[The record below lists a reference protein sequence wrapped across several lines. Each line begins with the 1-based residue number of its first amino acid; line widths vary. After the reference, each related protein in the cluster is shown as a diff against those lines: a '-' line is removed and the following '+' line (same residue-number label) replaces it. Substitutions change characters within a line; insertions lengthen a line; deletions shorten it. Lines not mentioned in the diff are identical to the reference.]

1 MLMKKLL
8 SLFVLCSLVFVACEK
23 RALMILSQQTINVD
37 FEYGEYAISVTSI
50 ESWNVIS
57 MNTWINVITTSVSS
71 GKEKLRFA
79 VARNEGADIRKGTIV
94 LQNKMD
100 GSCVELSVVQGAYVR
115 DANGHKWVDLGLSV
129 DWAIVNIGANILVD
143 YGDYFSWGEVSTKE
157 RYDGCVTF
165 EVPMLDI
172 AGNPRYDAATANWG
186 GTWRMPTSA
195 EMEELIAYCSWE
207 WTSKYDVKGVLVTG
221 PNGNSIFL
229 PAAGYRT
236 TTVTNDIGKCG
247 YYWSSTPYDNPM
259 PIPAYYD
266 NYFAVDLYFHSG
278 QRDVGNGYRNN
289 GLPIRPVIK

>member
-1 MLMKKLL
+1 MKRLPLL
-8 SLFVLCSLVFVACEK
+8 LVLCSLIFVACEK

-37 FEYGEYAISVTSI
+37 FEYGEYAMYVTSI

-100 GSCVELSVVQGAYVR
+100 GSCVEISIVQRAYVR
-115 DANGHKWVDLGLSV
+115 DANGHQWVDLGLSV
-129 DWAIVNIGANILVD
+129 DWAVVNIGANILVD

-157 RYDGCVTF
+157 CYDGCVTF

-195 EMEELIAYCSWE
+195 EIEELITHCSWE
-207 WTSKYDVKGVLVTG
+207 WTSISDVKCVLVTG

-229 PAAGYRT
+229 PAAGYCT
-236 TTVTNDIGKCG
+236 TTVTNDIGKYG

-259 PIPAYYD
+259 PIPTYYD
-266 NYFAVDLYFHSG
+266 NNYADVLFFNSG
-278 QRDVGNGYRNN
+278 TRDVGIAFRIKGS
-289 GLPIRPVIK
+289 PIRPVIK

>member
-1 MLMKKLL
+1 M
-8 SLFVLCSLVFVACEK
+8 
-23 RALMILSQQTINVD
+23 D

-71 GKEKLRFA
+71 RKEKLRFA

-115 DANGHKWVDLGLSV
+115 DTNGHQWTDLGLTV
-129 DWAIVNIGANILVD
+129 DWASVNIGANTLVD
-143 YGDYFSWGEVSTKE
+143 YGDYFSWGEVSAKE
-157 RYDGCVTF
+157 NYNDSVTF

-195 EMEELIAYCSWE
+195 EMEELIIYCSWE
-207 WTSKYDVKGVLVTG
+207 WTSMYDVKGVLVTG

-229 PAAGYRT
+229 PAAGYCT
-236 TTVTNDIGKCG
+236 TTVTNNIGKCG
-247 YYWSSTPYDNPM
+247 DYWSSTPYDNPM
-259 PIPAYYD
+259 PVPTYYD
-266 NYFAVDLYFHSG
+266 NNYADVLFFNSG
-278 QRDVGNGYRNN
+278 TRDVGIGFRIN

>member
-1 MLMKKLL
+1 MKRLPLL
-8 SLFVLCSLVFVACEK
+8 LVLCSLVFVACEK

-37 FEYGEYAISVTSI
+37 FEYGEYAMSVTSI

-79 VARNEGADIRKGTIV
+79 VARNEGADTRKGTIV

-100 GSCVELSVVQGAYVR
+100 GSCVEISIVQGAYVR
-115 DANGHKWVDLGLSV
+115 DTNGYQWTDLGLTV
-129 DWAIVNIGANILVD
+129 DWASVNIGANILVD
-143 YGDYFSWGEVSTKE
+143 YGDYFAWGEVSVKE
-157 RYDGCVTF
+157 NYNDSVTF

-195 EMEELIAYCSWE
+195 EMEELITYCSWE
-207 WTSKYDVKGVLVTG
+207 WTSMYDVKGVLVTG

-229 PAAGYRT
+229 PAAGYCT

-259 PIPAYYD
+259 PVPTYYD
-266 NYFAVDLYFHSG
+266 NNYADVLFFNSG
-278 QRDVGNGYRNN
+278 TRDVGIGFRINGF
-289 GLPIRPVIK
+289 PIRPVIK

>member
-1 MLMKKLL
+1 MLMKRLL

-115 DANGHKWVDLGLSV
+115 DTNGHQWTDLGLTV
-129 DWAIVNIGANILVD
+129 DWASVNIGANTLVD
-143 YGDYFSWGEVSTKE
+143 YGDYFAWGEVSAKE
-157 RYDGCVTF
+157 NYNDSVTF

-195 EMEELIAYCSWE
+195 EMEELIIYCSWE
-207 WTSKYDVKGVLVTG
+207 WTSMYDVKGVLVTG

-229 PAAGYRT
+229 PAAGYCT
-236 TTVTNDIGKCG
+236 TTVTNNIGKCG
-247 YYWSSTPYDNPM
+247 DYWSSTPYDNP
-259 PIPAYYD
+259 IPVPTYYD
-266 NYFAVDLYFHSG
+266 NNYADVLFFNSG
-278 QRDVGNGYRNN
+278 TRDVGIAFRIN

>member
-1 MLMKKLL
+1 MKRLPLL
-8 SLFVLCSLVFVACEK
+8 LVLCSLVFVACEK

-37 FEYGEYAISVTSI
+37 FEYGEYAMSVTSI

-115 DANGHKWVDLGLSV
+115 DTNWHQWTDLGLTV
-129 DWAIVNIGANILVD
+129 DWASVNIGANTLVD
-143 YGDYFSWGEVSTKE
+143 YGDYFAWGEVSAKE
-157 RYDGCVTF
+157 NFNDSVTF

-195 EMEELIAYCSWE
+195 EMEELIIYCSWE
-207 WTSKYDVKGVLVTG
+207 WTSMYDVKGMLVTG

-229 PAAGYRT
+229 LAAGYCT
-236 TTVTNDIGKCG
+236 TTVTHDIGKCG
-247 YYWSSTPYDNPM
+247 HYWSSTPYDNPM
-259 PIPAYYD
+259 PVPTYYD
-266 NYFAVDLYFHSG
+266 NNYADVLFFNSG
-278 QRDVGNGYRNN
+278 TRDVGIGFRIN

>member
-1 MLMKKLL
+1 MKRLPLL
-8 SLFVLCSLVFVACEK
+8 LVLCSLIFVACEK

-100 GSCVELSVVQGAYVR
+100 GSCVEISIVQGAYIR
-115 DANGHKWVDLGLSV
+115 DANGHQWVDLGLSV
-129 DWAIVNIGANILVD
+129 DWAVVNIGANTLVD
-143 YGDYFSWGEVSTKE
+143 YGDYFAWGEVSARE
-157 RYDGCVTF
+157 NYNDSVTF

-186 GTWRMPTSA
+186 GAWRMPTSA
-195 EMEELIAYCSWE
+195 EIEELITHCSWE
-207 WTSKYDVKGVLVTG
+207 WTSIDDVKCVLVTG

-229 PAAGYRT
+229 PAAGYCT

-259 PIPAYYD
+259 PIPTYYD
-266 NYFAVDLYFHSG
+266 NNYADVLFFNSG
-278 QRDVGNGYRNN
+278 KRDVGIGFRINGS
-289 GLPIRPVIK
+289 LIRPVIK